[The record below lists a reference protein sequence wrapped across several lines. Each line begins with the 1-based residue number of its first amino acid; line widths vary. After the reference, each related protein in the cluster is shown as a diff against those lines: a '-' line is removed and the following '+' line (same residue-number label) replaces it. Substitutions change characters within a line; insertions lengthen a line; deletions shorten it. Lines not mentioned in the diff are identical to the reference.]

1 MQISRLQALAS
12 RERRRGF
19 DHCHSAYL
27 SQAQARLSQLQSQRS
42 QRAQKLSQ
50 LQSKKAG
57 MEQRLGKAR
66 TALATTRENL
76 LKAEKRKAE
85 LEMKLKG
92 KQEEVSSNTTQRNER
107 SRQHAAVSA
116 RIERQQTLV
125 RPAPNEQ
132 PQTSSTPPLPPPK
145 WLTRVASVR
154 SLRSWAGMRIGF
166 ALTLRR
172 PGERSGAYSS
182 GSVR

>member
-57 MEQRLGKAR
+57 IEQRLGKAR

-132 PQTSSTPPLPPPK
+132 PQTSSTPPPYPPQ
-145 WLTRVASVR
+145 
-154 SLRSWAGMRIGF
+154 
-166 ALTLRR
+166 
-172 PGERSGAYSS
+172 SG
-182 GSVR
+182 